1 MNKKLQLLLILII
14 LAITIA
20 LIAQNT
26 IEPVIPARPSSVTQ
40 ESIKPLPPRDFNRPA
55 HHFCIP
61 RRRTV
66 ISLDRYQENIDLD
79 QKLKTSNEMLYREAK

>member
-1 MNKKLQLLLILII
+1 MNKKLQLILILFI
-14 LAITIA
+14 LVIAFA

-26 IEPVIPARPSSVTQ
+26 IEVIPAKPPSITQ
-40 ESIKPLPPRDFNRPA
+40 DSIKPLLPRDINRPG

>member
-1 MNKKLQLLLILII
+1 MNKKLQLLFTLII
-14 LAITIA
+14 LLIALA

-26 IEPVIPARPSSVTQ
+26 IEPAAPARPQSAAQ

-66 ISLDRYQENIDLD
+66 ISLERYQENIDLD
-79 QKLKTSNEMLYREAK
+79 QKLKTSNEMLYQEAK

>member
-1 MNKKLQLLLILII
+1 MNKKLQLLTMLII
-14 LAITIA
+14 VLIATA

-26 IEPVIPARPSSVTQ
+26 IEPVIPAKPSSINQ
-40 ESIKPLPPRDFNRPA
+40 ESIKPLPARDFNRPH

-66 ISLDRYQENIDLD
+66 ISLDRYQENIDLN
-79 QKLKTSNEMLYREAK
+79 QKLKTSNEMLYREIK